1 VIAMTH
7 PTPIDVDVL
16 IVGAGPTGLVLACE
30 LARRNVAFRLIDA
43 LPQPSVAS
51 RGKGLQPR
59 SMEVL
64 NDLGVVD
71 RILAGGRFH
80 VPMRFHDADGSV
92 KDHDLYEGQ
101 QPTPDAPYGSPLMIP
116 QWRVETILRERLTE
130 WGGRVEFATSLE
142 DLVQDETGV
151 TATLTRD
158 GVAETVQANWLV
170 ACDGGRSKTRGMLG
184 VAFIGETL
192 ETHRMFVGD
201 VKASGIDREFWHA
214 WRSEEGVVALAPLP
228 GTDAFQFQASLSP
241 DARMEPTLQLFQD
254 MLDARTKSTDIR
266 LHDAT
271 WMSYWRANVR
281 MVDRY
286 RVGRAFLAGDA
297 AHVHSPAGGQG
308 MNTGIQDA
316 YNLGWKLAAVIAGAD
331 AALLDT
337 YEEERL
343 PIAAW
348 VLGISNE
355 LLVQAV
361 KAKHIV
367 GPRGAETLQL
377 GINYRGR
384 RHVRDFRAN
393 PGKIQAG
400 DRAPDAPGLQ
410 IDGQTY
416 RMFDLIRGTHITMLA
431 FGEGWERVLADVH
444 ALHGNAV
451 KGFVVRDS
459 EGSDALPDLH
469 DQATY
474 AVRNYDIHSDTLMII
489 RPDGYIGMVTEEKTS
504 RAILAYLAA
513 VGVPNRMNAAQPYA
527 RVIYK

>member
-1 VIAMTH
+1 MTH
-7 PTPIDVDVL
+7 PTPIEVL
-16 IVGAGPTGLVLACE
+16 IVGAGPTGLVLASE

-59 SMEVL
+59 SLEVL
-64 NDLGVVD
+64 DDLGVVD
-71 RILAGGRFH
+71 RILAAGRFH
-80 VPMRFHDADGSV
+80 MPMRFHEADGSV
-92 KDHDLYEGQ
+92 KDHDLYEGH

-116 QWRVETILRERLTE
+116 QWRIENILRERLAK
-130 WGGRVEFATSLE
+130 WGGCVAFATSLE

-151 TATLTRD
+151 TATLMRN
-158 GVAETVQANWLV
+158 GVAETVRANWLV
-170 ACDGGRSKTRGMLG
+170 ACDGGRSKTRGLLD
-184 VAFIGETL
+184 VDFIGETL

-201 VKASGIDREFWHA
+201 VKATGIDREFWHA

-228 GTDAFQFQASLSP
+228 GTDMFQFQASLSA
-241 DARMEPTLQLFQD
+241 DALTEPSLQVFQD
-254 MLDARTKSTDIR
+254 ILDARTKRTDIR

-271 WMSYWRANVR
+271 WMSFWRANVR

-331 AALLDT
+331 VALLDT

-343 PIAAW
+343 PVAAW

-355 LLVQAV
+355 LLAKAVQS
-361 KAKHIV
+361 KHIA

-377 GINYRGR
+377 GINYRGHR
-384 RHVRDFRAN
+384 LAQEQRAN

-400 DRAPDAPGLQ
+400 DRAPDAPDLRTS
-410 IDGQTY
+410 DQTC
-416 RMFDLIRGTHITMLA
+416 RMFDLMRGTHVTVLA
-431 FGEGWERVLADVH
+431 FGEGWDRVIADIQVH
-444 ALHGNAV
+444 HGNTL
-451 KGFVVRDS
+451 KSFVIRES
-459 EGSDALPDLH
+459 EASDAPSALH
-469 DQATY
+469 DQAKH
-474 AVRNYDIHSDTLMII
+474 AVHHYDIHGDALMII
-489 RPDGYIGMVTEEKTS
+489 RPDGYIGMVTEEKAS
-504 RAILAYLAA
+504 QAVLAYLATITA
-513 VGVPNRMNAAQPYA
+513 PAPMSAARPYA
-527 RVIYK
+527 KAIHK